1 MHFIPLIEGF
11 YFGSLTLLFWFDLF
25 LKGSAEILTQISLVF
40 LKTPKVHFEINW
52 PLVSVSALPED
63 SLANPRKVELV
74 QSENSSSLLPTFYV
88 FRMSTADGSPI
99 SLSFSLSS
107 LLLPVELSQ
116 PFDCKAAAATG
127 SLQQVM
133 CLYNLSFSFWDLK
146 PFQSYFVRFYPSLTL
161 I

>member
-1 MHFIPLIEGF
+1 M
-11 YFGSLTLLFWFDLF
+11 
-25 LKGSAEILTQISLVF
+25 
-40 LKTPKVHFEINW
+40 
-52 PLVSVSALPED
+52 SALPKD

-88 FRMSTADGSPI
+88 FRMSTAEGSLI

-133 CLYNLSFSFWDLK
+133 CLYNLSFNF
-146 PFQSYFVRFYPSLTL
+146 
-161 I
+161 